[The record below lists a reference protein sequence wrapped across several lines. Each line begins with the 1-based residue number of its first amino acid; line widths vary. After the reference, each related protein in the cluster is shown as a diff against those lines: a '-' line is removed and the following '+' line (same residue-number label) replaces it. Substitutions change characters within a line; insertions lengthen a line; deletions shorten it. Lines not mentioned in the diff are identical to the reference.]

1 MSEKKY
7 DPLLDKREKTEAAL
21 SAAHLV
27 AEVADK
33 AEEFD
38 KKLAAKRQPASPPAG
53 SKPPTKKPPT
63 RVQRLDRAL
72 GRAATK
78 TTKALVKGF
87 NPLEKAASV
96 YELGKLA
103 TSEDAR
109 QEARDS
115 VEQMGRDPNVTALER
130 FTQGFSDPFATMY
143 GMKHWG
149 RELGKAKKR
158 ARESGRELERA
169 RISFE
174 RGETPVTG
182 GIIPDPKTRE
192 NARRKWAKYKEDSR
206 RAALL
211 QARRENRK

>member
-7 DPLLDKREKTEAAL
+7 DPLLDEREKAEAAV

-27 AEVADK
+27 AELANR

-38 KKLAAKRQPASPPAG
+38 KKLAAKRPPASPPAG

-78 TTKALVKGF
+78 TTKALAKNL
-87 NPLEKAASV
+87 NPLEKAASI

-103 TSEDAR
+103 ISKDAR
-109 QEARDS
+109 QESRDT
-115 VEQMGRDPNVTALER
+115 VERMGRDPNVTALER
-130 FTQGFSDPFATMY
+130 LAQGFADPFATQMALKY
-143 GMKHWG
+143 WG
-149 RELGKAKKR
+149 AELGKAKKR

-169 RISFE
+169 RLSFE
-174 RGETPVTG
+174 RGETPETG

-192 NARRKWAKYKEDSR
+192 RARRR
-206 RAALL
+206 RAAFL
-211 QARRENRK
+211 QAEREKARRENRK

>member
-7 DPLLDKREKTEAAL
+7 DPLLDEREKVEAAV

-27 AEVADK
+27 AELANR

-38 KKLAAKRQPASPPAG
+38 KKLAAKGPPASPPAG

-78 TTKALVKGF
+78 TTKALAKNL
-87 NPLEKAASV
+87 NPLEK
-96 YELGKLA
+96 
-103 TSEDAR
+103 
-109 QEARDS
+109 

-130 FTQGFSDPFATMY
+130 LAQGFADPFATQMALKY
-143 GMKHWG
+143 WG
-149 RELGKAKKR
+149 AELGKAKKR

-169 RISFE
+169 RLSFE
-174 RGETPVTG
+174 RGETPETG

-192 NARRKWAKYKEDSR
+192 RARRR
-206 RAALL
+206 RAAFL
-211 QARRENRK
+211 QAEREKARRENRK

>member
-7 DPLLDKREKTEAAL
+7 DPLLDEREKVEAAV

-27 AEVADK
+27 AELANR

-38 KKLAAKRQPASPPAG
+38 KKLAAKGPPASPPAG

-78 TTKALVKGF
+78 TTKALAKNL
-87 NPLEKAASV
+87 NPLEKVAAL
-96 YELGKLA
+96 YEVGKLVA
-103 TSEDAR
+103 SEDAR

-115 VEQMGRDPNVTALER
+115 VEQMGRDPNVTTLER
-130 FTQGFSDPFATMY
+130 FTQGFSDPFSTMY

-158 ARESGRELERA
+158 ARESGREAERMKRKYEQGYRA
-169 RISFE
+169 NPE
-174 RGETPVTG
+174 
-182 GIIPDPKTRE
+182 K
-192 NARRKWAKYKEDSR
+192 NRRAKEKWAKYKEDSR

>member
-7 DPLLDKREKTEAAL
+7 DPLLDKGEKVEAGV
-21 SAAHLV
+21 SAAHF
-27 AEVADK
+27 AAGVADR

-38 KKLAAKRQPASPPAG
+38 KKLAAKRPPASPPAG
-53 SKPPTKKPPT
+53 SKPSTKKPPT

-72 GRAATK
+72 GQGATK
-78 TTKALVKGF
+78 TTKALAKNL
-87 NPLEKAASV
+87 NPLEKAAAL
-96 YELGKLA
+96 YEVGKLVA
-103 TSEDAR
+103 SEDAR

-149 RELGKAKKR
+149 QELGKAKKK

-169 RISFE
+169 KRMFE
-174 RGETPVTG
+174 RGYRANPEW
-182 GIIPDPKTRE
+182 
-192 NARRKWAKYKEDSR
+192 NRKAKERWAKRKEDSR

-211 QARRENRK
+211 QVRRESRK